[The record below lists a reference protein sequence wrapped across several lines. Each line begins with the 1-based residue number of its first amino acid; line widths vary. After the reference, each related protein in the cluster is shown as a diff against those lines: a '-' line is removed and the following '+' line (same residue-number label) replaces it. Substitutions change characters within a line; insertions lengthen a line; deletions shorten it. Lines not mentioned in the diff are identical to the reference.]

1 MEALQCLVLPKRCPQ
16 MERTTTTSSR
26 ITAPSSR
33 SGSTQCG
40 GSVPTGNNH
49 LAFSA
54 CVCLGVRIR
63 VLVQRVGE
71 LQQTGEGGCMPGIAL
86 HNKTRGAFHPICC
99 EWRGRAAWTDAL
111 QCIVWMGKKN
121 LVNRLPVL
129 GGARFHYHHPRF
141 ALCTDN
147 RGRAGRGEGGR
158 GVFICRG
165 GGVAVTP
172 RSSFRLILFVLK
184 RGIWRKQ
191 KKREKR
197 GWGGSLPWHVEGKM
211 ESSRLNCSL
220 WC

>member
-1 MEALQCLVLPKRCPQ
+1 MSVWACAYVCLYSGLGSCSRPGKGDACRALHCITKPAALSTQSAASGVVELL
-16 MERTTTTSSR
+16 ERTLCN
-26 ITAPSSR
+26 AL
-33 SGSTQCG
+33 SG
-40 GSVPTGNNH
+40 
-49 LAFSA
+49 
-54 CVCLGVRIR
+54 
-63 VLVQRVGE
+63 
-71 LQQTGEGGCMPGIAL
+71 
-86 HNKTRGAFHPICC
+86 
-99 EWRGRAAWTDAL
+99 W
-111 QCIVWMGKKN
+111 GKKI
-121 LVNRLPVL
+121 LWIGCLSWGGG